1 MTLSSLAA
9 YTFGDQTNQLLSESQ
24 NSSGVGQLALLIHRF
39 IVLDGVEGCGKSTQ
53 ARLLAKALTQRGCD
67 VVTTHEPG
75 GTPAGERIREV
86 LLDPALSM
94 AALTE
99 VLLFCA
105 SRAQH
110 VAKVIRPALE
120 DGKVVVC
127 DRFSASTAAYQGY
140 AGDLGFATFQ
150 KLDELATGGLHPDM
164 TIILDLDPQVGI
176 QRRLAETGK
185 VDRIERKPVERQ
197 WPVGDIVRL
206 QDREGRWDGFVPML
220 DWNSYGERDISY
232 VEEKWQ
238 VLRKPL
244 GWEDDNGVLLENL
257 ETGEHIFIR
266 PHDYHSRVRKGFL
279 QYAEQLG
286 AAATVIDADRS
297 VEEIHID
304 ILRALG
310 IE

>member
-1 MTLSSLAA
+1 
-9 YTFGDQTNQLLSESQ
+9 
-24 NSSGVGQLALLIHRF
+24 LLIHRF

-53 ARLLAKALTQRGCD
+53 ARLLAEALTQRGCE

-99 VLLFCA
+99 ALLFCA

-140 AGDLGFATFQ
+140 AGDLGFDTFQ
-150 KLDELATGGLHPDM
+150 KLDELATGGLEPDM
-164 TIILDLDPQVGI
+164 TIILDLDPEIGRQHKLEQSGNM
-176 QRRLAETGK
+176 
-185 VDRIERKPVERQ
+185 DRIEQKSKQYHQRV
-197 WPVGDIVRL
+197 
-206 QDREGRWDGFVPML
+206 REGF
-220 DWNSYGERDISY
+220 GE
-232 VEEKWQ
+232 
-238 VLRKPL
+238 
-244 GWEDDNGVLLENL
+244 
-257 ETGEHIFIR
+257 
-266 PHDYHSRVRKGFL
+266 
-279 QYAEQLG
+279 YARQMG
-286 AAATVIDADRS
+286 SAAVVIDANQSIER
-297 VEEIHID
+297 VHAD